1 MFEAAAPD
9 EAYDLTTIAELAPLD
24 DLQRARL
31 ERLRAQIAF
40 ARRRGADAPVLL
52 LDAARRLEPLDPALA
67 RETYL
72 DALGALIFAGRLS
85 SSPTLREV
93 AEAAQAAPPGPD
105 PPRPLD
111 LLLDGVATRF
121 TGGYVASVAPIRRA
135 LDAFREDSLPRQ
147 EDVVRWLLLAYT
159 VQTAAH
165 ELWDDDAWHDLAT
178 RTVGLAREAGELA
191 VLPVALGHRAGVH
204 LHAGEFAAASAL
216 IAEADD
222 ITAATGNAQVPYASL
237 VLAAWR
243 GDEARALGLIEACVR
258 DATIRGEGRVLGM
271 AAHATAVLYNGLG
284 RYDAA
289 LAGARR
295 ACEDEDLGFFGWSLV
310 ELVEAAT
317 RRGDVDGAAG
327 ALGRLEERTR
337 AAGTDWALGLAARS
351 RALLVDGDRA
361 EALYR
366 EAIDKLG
373 RGRIVVHLARG
384 HLLYGEWLRREHRRV
399 EAREQLRVA
408 YDMLS
413 RIGAEAFAERA
424 RRELLATGANV
435 HKRTVEAR
443 HMLTAQEAQVAAPR
457 RRTPHQL
464 RDRGPALHQPS
475 HRRVPPEQ
483 GVHEARHRLPSR
495 ARERCSG
502 DQDRAVLST

>member
-1 MFEAAAPD
+1 M
-9 EAYDLTTIAELAPLD
+9 
-24 DLQRARL
+24 
-31 ERLRAQIAF
+31 
-40 ARRRGADAPVLL
+40 
-52 LDAARRLEPLDPALA
+52 
-67 RETYL
+67 
-72 DALGALIFAGRLS
+72 
-85 SSPTLREV
+85 
-93 AEAAQAAPPGPD
+93 
-105 PPRPLD
+105 
-111 LLLDGVATRF
+111 ATRF

-135 LDAFREDSLPRQ
+135 LDAFRQDSLPRQ

-178 RTVGLAREAGELA
+178 RTVRLAREAGELA

-258 DATIRGEGRVLGM
+258 DATTRGEGRVLGM

-295 ACEDEDLGFFGWSLV
+295 ACEHEDLGFFGWSLV

-443 HMLTAQEAQVAAPR
+443 HTLTAQEAQIARLAA
-457 RRTPHQL
+457 
-464 RDRGPALHQPS
+464 
-475 HRRVPPEQ
+475 
-483 GVHEARHRLPSR
+483 ARHTNSEIGGQLFISPRTVEYHLSKVFTKLGIGSRRELANAAGRPGPGRPVDLARSPSPGPRLG
-495 ARERCSG
+495 CSTEAIG
-502 DQDRAVLST
+502 AP